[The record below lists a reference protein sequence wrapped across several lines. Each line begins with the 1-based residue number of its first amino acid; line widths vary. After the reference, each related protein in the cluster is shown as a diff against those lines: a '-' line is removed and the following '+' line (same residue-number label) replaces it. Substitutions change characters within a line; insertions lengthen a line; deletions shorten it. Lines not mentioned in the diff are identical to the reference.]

1 MIPKKY
7 IDTQYTSVLFSP
19 VFVSSHL
26 RSFAANSLSATR
38 RMGYSSRPLI
48 SIFRSHNCF
57 RMNTYFARF
66 SRHLSP
72 FRINTSGSV
81 HSKQLYLPLE
91 STLMKKGG
99 RGVQLLLTRNPKKAL
114 RSCCGFRGA
123 LRAEPGPLLGLAGH
137 YLRPRLDFMSI
148 AGQRANTD
156 VVRPPRGV
164 NSPRTTHHSGR
175 TAATTSR
182 RILLT
187 AFS

>member
-1 MIPKKY
+1 MLPPRSNANKKV
-7 IDTQYTSVLFSP
+7 IDTHCTSMIFSR
-19 VFVSSHL
+19 VFASPHL
-26 RSFAANSLSATR
+26 RPFAAISFSATR
-38 RMGYSSRPLI
+38 LKGYASRLI
-48 SIFRSHNCF
+48 SPISRLHNSF
-57 RMNTYFARF
+57 RMSAHFARF
-66 SRHLSP
+66 WRHL
-72 FRINTSGSV
+72 
-81 HSKQLYLPLE
+81 LE

-99 RGVQLLLTRNPKKAL
+99 MGVQLLLTRNPKKAL
-114 RSCCGFRGA
+114 RSCCDFRGA
-123 LRAEPGPLLGLAGH
+123 LMAEPGPLLGLAGH

-148 AGQRANTD
+148 AGQRAKME

>member
-1 MIPKKY
+1 MRSGVKY
-7 IDTQYTSVLFSP
+7 IIT
-19 VFVSSHL
+19 
-26 RSFAANSLSATR
+26 
-38 RMGYSSRPLI
+38 
-48 SIFRSHNCF
+48 
-57 RMNTYFARF
+57 
-66 SRHLSP
+66 
-72 FRINTSGSV
+72 
-81 HSKQLYLPLE
+81 LYLPLE

-99 RGVQLLLTRNPKKAL
+99 RGGPLLLTRNPKKAL
-114 RSCCGFRGA
+114 RSCCDFRGA
-123 LRAEPGPLLGLAGH
+123 FRAEPALLGLAGH

-187 AFS
+187 

>member
-1 MIPKKY
+1 MI
-7 IDTQYTSVLFSP
+7 VFP
-19 VFVSSHL
+19 VFVSPHL
-26 RSFAANSLSATR
+26 RPFAATPASIASRTNH
-38 RMGYSSRPLI
+38 SSRPLM
-48 SIFRSHNCF
+48 SIFHLHNSF
-57 RMNTYFARF
+57 RMSAHFARF
-66 SRHLSP
+66 WRHLSP

-81 HSKQLYLPLE
+81 HSKQLYLHLE

-99 RGVQLLLTRNPKKAL
+99 RGVQSLLTRNPKKAL
-114 RSCCGFRGA
+114 RSCCDFRGA

>member
-1 MIPKKY
+1 MFA
-7 IDTQYTSVLFSP
+7 SL
-19 VFVSSHL
+19 HL
-26 RSFAANSLSATR
+26 RPFAAISFSATR
-38 RMGYSSRPLI
+38 LKGYASRPI
-48 SIFRSHNCF
+48 SPISRLHNSF
-57 RMNTYFARF
+57 RMSAHFAQF
-66 SRHLSP
+66 WRHLSP

-81 HSKQLYLPLE
+81 HSKQLYSPLE
-91 STLMKKGG
+91 STLMKKEG
-99 RGVQLLLTRNPKKAL
+99 RGGQLLLTRNPKKAL
-114 RSCCGFRGA
+114 RSCCDLRGA